1 IVIGKTNMQKLGMG
15 TTGLNSAF
23 GAARNPW
30 NDEYIP
36 GGSSSGSAA
45 AVAAGLCYATIDTD
59 AIGSW
64 RLPAACCAVGGFK
77 STYGLISGKGIL
89 DGEKADET
97 ILWLSHPGITT
108 RRAGDTALVL
118 TALTQGEEQADRPG
132 FQADA
137 MGDLKL
143 RVGV

>member
-1 IVIGKTNMQKLGMG
+1 
-15 TTGLNSAF
+15 AF

-59 AIGSW
+59 AIGSC
-64 RLPAACCAVGGFK
+64 RLPAACCGVVGFK
-77 STYGLISGKGIL
+77 ATYGLISGKGIL

-97 ILWLSHPGITT
+97 ILRLSHPGITT
-108 RRAGDTALVL
+108 RSARDTALVL
-118 TALTQGEEQADRPG
+118 AALTEREKPHDRRD

-137 MGDLKL
+137 MGDVTL
-143 RVGV
+143 RVGVAE